1 MDRERILADY
11 QALRAVRYRLQ
22 TELAAREGHHAF
34 EIAAALGMTEGNAI
48 VVDRE
53 DDAAYLMDHLCYDR
67 LEDGRN
73 LIERVYERALPPEG
87 TPLRMAVDG
96 MLRAHYGVVFVEE
109 RIPGL
114 GIRARDLVRGEHALV
129 VDIGMSHSA
138 TVGSVLASRLLPYDG
153 FSTLSG
159 AGMPLLGGALGTV
172 ERAVVAAFGRPLNQL
187 GVLSRED
194 DAKLALLVVKTGWS
208 LGANQHFGTIGP
220 RSRALPSATPPRLG
234 PKVGRN
240 DPCPCG
246 SGKKFK
252 KCCGA

>member
-11 QALRAVRYRLQ
+11 QAIRAVRYRLR
-22 TELAAREGHHAF
+22 TELSAREGRHAF
-34 EIAAALGMTEGNAI
+34 EMAAELGMTEGNAI

-67 LEDGRN
+67 LEGGRN
-73 LIERVYERALPPEG
+73 LIERVYEHALPPEG

-96 MLRAHYGVVFVEE
+96 MLRAHYGVLLIEE
-109 RIPGL
+109 REPGL
-114 GIRARDLVRGEHALV
+114 GIRVHDLVRGEHALV
-129 VDIGMSHSA
+129 VDIGMSHTA
-138 TVGSVLASRLLPYDG
+138 TVGSTLASRLLPYDG

-159 AGMPLLGGALGTV
+159 AGMPLLGGALQTV
-172 ERAVVAAFGRPLNQL
+172 ERAVLAAFGCPLNQL
-187 GVLSRED
+187 GVLGRED

-208 LGANQHFGTIGP
+208 LGANQHFATVGLGAQ
-220 RSRALPSATPPRLG
+220 ALPNAAAPRLG